1 MEHELRRE
9 ISLQPAGSSQQ
20 NKKVGP
26 RKIGTRLLYPQSVTV
41 TSFCDTRTSDIP
53 PPSLSATPHGRLHLM
68 STCSPPP
75 QHRYQHSLYPHHKSR
90 RKNPL
95 PGLGVRA
102 KITTF
107 AHGVTPPATRS
118 GEGKEP
124 PKFGL
129 RTRVLHFSENIGHLK

>member
-1 MEHELRRE
+1 MKHRLRRE
-9 ISLQPAGSSQQ
+9 ISLQPAGNSQQ
-20 NKKVGP
+20 NKKVGLRNSEP
-26 RKIGTRLLYPQSVTV
+26 DYPQSVTA
-41 TSFCDTRTSDIP
+41 TSSCDTRTSDIY

-107 AHGVTPPATRS
+107 AHGVTPLRRPAPVREKNRPNS
-118 GEGKEP
+118 DSEP
-124 PKFGL
+124 EFYIFP
-129 RTRVLHFSENIGHLK
+129 RISDT

>member
-9 ISLQPAGSSQQ
+9 ISLHPAGSSQQ

-107 AHGVTPPATRS
+107 AHGVTPLRRPAPVREKNRPNS
-118 GEGKEP
+118 DSEP
-124 PKFGL
+124 EFYIFP
-129 RTRVLHFSENIGHLK
+129 RISDT